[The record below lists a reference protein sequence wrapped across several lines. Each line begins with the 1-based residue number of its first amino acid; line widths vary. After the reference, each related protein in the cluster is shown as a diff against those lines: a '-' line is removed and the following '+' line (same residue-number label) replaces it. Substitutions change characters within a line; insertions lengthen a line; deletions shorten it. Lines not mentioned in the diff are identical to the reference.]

1 MSQQVQQSLPDLTV
15 RPIFPSYLSN
25 WLDHLGAYD
34 TWEGQDEALD
44 MMRILYESDA
54 YYPYMV
60 PFPSNIVG
68 SGGGTGPGNVLNF
81 NAGETQTGSFQVL
94 PGSWFVSA
102 GCYVNENTNEVN
114 KTGTGAKVRI
124 YDKATQSDLFY
135 QQFAMGKCVF
145 DDGDNRS
152 PAIMDS
158 PFGPYLVRSPFIIS
172 SPGVI
177 QWEITNIDANNAAT
191 IQVLLSF
198 AVPKGS
204 ISGNVVV
211 QEQTS

>member
-60 PFPSNIVG
+60 
-68 SGGGTGPGNVLNF
+68 LNF
-81 NAGETQTGSFQVL
+81 NAGETQTGSFQV
-94 PGSWFVSA
+94 PSGSWFVSA
-102 GCYVNENTNEVN
+102 GCYVNEGTNVVS
-114 KTGTGAKVRI
+114 KTGAGAKVRV

-152 PAIMDS
+152 PTTMDS